1 MGTLIGI
8 VIVIGFVLAAIDGA
22 TKPRRRRRAR
32 RNGNNA
38 NGCVGCLIV
47 LAVVFCVY
55 IGSFAVEYVKAH
67 SSSFVVAV
75 VAIIFLGSIVFAAYK
90 ISGTKNPNES
100 VTPVKPKVTD
110 FLKGPRTNVNSSESA
125 YAQTA
130 SYQERQVPSAAEIVG
145 KEGEDDVSRAIYT
158 ACKYDKR
165 HYRIL
170 RNVYI
175 PKRNGEFSEIDVL
188 LLHETGVYVFESK
201 NLSGSIYGDADKPHW
216 LRYRKNGEKDFI
228 PNPIKQ
234 NEAHIN
240 YLRDFLKQD
249 KYKFRVFSIIVFG
262 LNAKLNAIPKDTSL
276 TTTHEIFNLEM
287 DLIKK
292 FEAGFNFYNPEIIDS
307 WSKALIP
314 CTMLSEEQKR
324 AHIDRVTRKFGK
336 IN

>member
-8 VIVIGFVLAAIDGA
+8 IIVIGFVLAAIDGA

-32 RNGNNA
+32 RNDDNA

-110 FLKGPRTNVNSSESA
+110 FPKGPRANVNSSASA

-130 SYQERQVPSAAEIVG
+130 SYQEQQMPSAAEIVG

-201 NLSGSIYGDADKPHW
+201 NLSGSIYGNADKLQW

-234 NEAHIN
+234 NEGHIN
-240 YLRDFLKQD
+240 YLR
-249 KYKFRVFSIIVFG
+249 
-262 LNAKLNAIPKDTSL
+262 
-276 TTTHEIFNLEM
+276 
-287 DLIKK
+287 
-292 FEAGFNFYNPEIIDS
+292 
-307 WSKALIP
+307 
-314 CTMLSEEQKR
+314 
-324 AHIDRVTRKFGK
+324 
-336 IN
+336 

>member
-1 MGTLIGI
+1 MGTIIGI
-8 VIVIGFVLAAIDGA
+8 VIVIGFLVAAIDGA
-22 TKPRRRRRAR
+22 TKSRRRRRIR
-32 RNGNNA
+32 RNNNDA
-38 NGCVGCLIV
+38 NGCAGCLIIF
-47 LAVVFCVY
+47 AVIICVC
-55 IGSFAVEYVKAH
+55 IGSSAVEYVRAH
-67 SSSFVVAV
+67 GSSFAVAV
-75 VAIIFLGSIVFAAYK
+75 IAIIFLGSIIFAAYK
-90 ISGTKNPNES
+90 ISETKNPNES
-100 VTPVKPKVTD
+100 ITPVKPKVTD
-110 FLKGPRTNVNSSESA
+110 FPKGNHSKVNAKVSVHA
-125 YAQTA
+125 TA
-130 SYQERQVPSAAEIVG
+130 SYQDPQVPNVAEIVG

-201 NLSGSIYGDADKPHW
+201 NLSGSIYGNADKLHW
-216 LRYRKNGEKDFI
+216 LRYRKKGEKDFI

-249 KYKFRVFSIIVFG
+249 KYKFRVFSLIVFG

-292 FEAGFNFYNPEIIDS
+292 FEAGFNFYSPEIIDS

-314 CTMLSEEQKR
+314 CTMLSEDQKK

>member
-1 MGTLIGI
+1 MGTIIGI
-8 VIVIGFVLAAIDGA
+8 VIVIGFLLVAIDGA
-22 TKPRRRRRAR
+22 TKPRRRRRTR
-32 RNGNNA
+32 RNNNDA

-47 LAVVFCVY
+47 LAVVFCVC
-55 IGSFAVEYVKAH
+55 IGSSAIEYVRTH
-67 SSSFVVAV
+67 GSSFVAAV

-90 ISGTKNPNES
+90 IGAKKNPNES
-100 VTPVKPKVTD
+100 VTPIKPKVTD
-110 FLKGPRTNVNSSESA
+110 FPKENRTKANSKESV

-130 SYQERQVPSAAEIVG
+130 SYQEQQMPNAAEIVG

-201 NLSGSIYGDADKPHW
+201 NLSGNIYGNADKPQW

-234 NEAHIN
+234 NETHIN

-249 KYKFRVFSIIVFG
+249 MYKFRVFSLIVFG

-292 FEAGFNFYNPEIIDS
+292 FEAGFNFYSPEIIDS

-314 CTMLSEEQKR
+314 CTMLSEDQKR

>member
-22 TKPRRRRRAR
+22 TKPCRRRRAR
-32 RNGNNA
+32 RNDNNA

-90 ISGTKNPNES
+90 ISGTKKSNES

-110 FLKGPRTNVNSSESA
+110 FPKGPRTNVNSSASA

-130 SYQERQVPSAAEIVG
+130 SYQEQQMPSAAEIAG

-158 ACKYDKR
+158 ACQYDKR

-175 PKRNGEFSEIDVL
+175 PKRNGELSEIDVL

-201 NLSGSIYGDADKPHW
+201 NLSGSIYGNADKLQW

-234 NEAHIN
+234 NEGHIN
-240 YLRDFLKQD
+240 CLREFLKQD
-249 KYKFRVFSIIVFG
+249 KYRFRVFSLIVFG
-262 LNAKLNAIPKDTSL
+262 LNAKLNAIPEDTSF

-292 FEAGFNFYNPEIIDS
+292 FEVGMNFYSPEIINS

-314 CTMLSEEQKR
+314 CTMLSEDQKS

>member
-1 MGTLIGI
+1 MGTIIGI
-8 VIVIGFVLAAIDGA
+8 VIVIGFLLAAVDGA

-32 RNGNNA
+32 RNNNDT
-38 NGCVGCLIV
+38 NGCAGCLIV
-47 LAVVFCVY
+47 LAVVFCVC
-55 IGSFAVEYVKAH
+55 IGSSAVEYVRAH
-67 SSSFVVAV
+67 SSSFIVGMI
-75 VAIIFLGSIVFAAYK
+75 AIIFLGSIVFAAYK
-90 ISGTKNPNES
+90 ISETKNPNES
-100 VTPVKPKVTD
+100 ITPVKPKVTD
-110 FLKGPRTNVNSSESA
+110 FPKGNHSKVNSNESV
-125 YAQTA
+125 YTRTA
-130 SYQERQVPSAAEIVG
+130 SYQEQQMPNAAEIAG

-165 HYRIL
+165 YYRIL

-249 KYKFRVFSIIVFG
+249 KYKFRVFSLIVFG
-262 LNAKLNAIPKDTSL
+262 LNAKLNAIPEDTSL

-292 FEAGFNFYNPEIIDS
+292 FEAGFNFYSPEIIDS

-314 CTMLSEEQKR
+314 CTMLSEDQKR

>member
-1 MGTLIGI
+1 
-8 VIVIGFVLAAIDGA
+8 V
-22 TKPRRRRRAR
+22 
-32 RNGNNA
+32 
-38 NGCVGCLIV
+38 C
-47 LAVVFCVY
+47 
-55 IGSFAVEYVKAH
+55 IGSSAVEYVRAH

-75 VAIIFLGSIVFAAYK
+75 ITIIFLGSIVFAAYK
-90 ISGTKNPNES
+90 TTVTKKPNES
-100 VTPVKPKVTD
+100 VVPVKPKVTD
-110 FLKGPRTNVNSSESA
+110 FFKGKHSKVKSNESV
-125 YAQTA
+125 YTQTA
-130 SYQERQVPSAAEIVG
+130 SYQDHQMPSAAEIVG
-145 KEGEDDVSRAIYT
+145 KEGEDDVSKAIYT
-158 ACKYDKR
+158 ACSYDKR

-201 NLSGSIYGDADKPHW
+201 NLSGNIYGNADKPHW
-216 LRYRKNGEKDFI
+216 LRYRKNGEKNFI

-234 NEAHIN
+234 NEGHVN

-249 KYKFRVFSIIVFG
+249 KYKFRVFSLIVFG

-292 FEAGFNFYNPEIIDS
+292 FEAGFNFYSPEIIDS

-314 CTMLSEEQKR
+314 CTMLSEDQKR

>member
-1 MGTLIGI
+1 MGTII
-8 VIVIGFVLAAIDGA
+8 AIAIVIGFLLAAVDGA
-22 TKPRRRRRAR
+22 TKPRRRRRTR
-32 RNGNNA
+32 RSNNDT
-38 NGCVGCLIV
+38 NGCAGCLIV
-47 LAVVFCVY
+47 LAVVFCLY
-55 IGSFAVEYVKAH
+55 IGSSAVEYFKAH
-67 SSSFVVAV
+67 SSFFVVAA

-90 ISGTKNPNES
+90 ISETKNPNES
-100 VTPVKPKVTD
+100 VIPVKPKVTD
-110 FLKGPRTNVNSSESA
+110 YPKGNRSKVKSNESV

-130 SYQERQVPSAAEIVG
+130 SYQDPQMPSAAEIVG

-201 NLSGSIYGDADKPHW
+201 NLSGNIYGNADKLHW

-234 NEAHIN
+234 NEGHIN

-249 KYKFRVFSIIVFG
+249 RYKFRVFSLIVFG
-262 LNAKLNAIPKDTSL
+262 LNAKLNAIPEDSSF

-292 FEAGFNFYNPEIIDS
+292 FEAGFNFYSPEIIDS

-314 CTMLSEEQKR
+314 CTMLSEDQKR

>member
-8 VIVIGFVLAAIDGA
+8 VIVIGFILAAIDGA
-22 TKPRRRRRAR
+22 TKPRRRRRTR
-32 RNGNNA
+32 RNNNDT
-38 NGCVGCLIV
+38 NGCAGCLIV
-47 LAVVFCVY
+47 LAVVFCVC
-55 IGSFAVEYVKAH
+55 IGSSAVEYFKAH
-67 SSSFVVAV
+67 SSFFVVAA
-75 VAIIFLGSIVFAAYK
+75 VALFFLGSIVFAVYK
-90 ISGTKNPNES
+90 ISETKKPNES
-100 VTPVKPKVTD
+100 IIPVKPKVTD
-110 FLKGPRTNVNSSESA
+110 YPKENHSKANTKESVHA
-125 YAQTA
+125 TA
-130 SYQERQVPSAAEIVG
+130 SYQDPQMPNVAEVVG

-158 ACKYDKR
+158 ACQYDKR
-165 HYRIL
+165 YYRIL

-175 PKRNGEFSEIDVL
+175 PKRNGELSEIDVL

-234 NEAHIN
+234 NEGHIN

-249 KYKFRVFSIIVFG
+249 RYKFRVFSMIVFG
-262 LNAKLNAIPKDTSL
+262 LNAKLNAIPEDTSF

-292 FEAGFNFYNPEIIDS
+292 FEAGMNFYSPEIIDS
-307 WSKALIP
+307 WSKILIP
-314 CTMLSEEQKR
+314 CTMLSEDQKR
-324 AHIDRVTRKFGK
+324 AHVERVTRKFGK